1 MDDVQAPPSS
11 IRVFGDAPGLEGA
24 SSPAQKTFIVFG
36 VPRGGT
42 TMVARV
48 VEKLGVV
55 MGTNLPL
62 NYEDHEFNY
71 DKMSDE
77 LKQDPEQMAR
87 GLMRAINRRNNR
99 FDVWGWKY
107 PRVHLY
113 LPKIIKHVRNPHLI
127 CVFRD
132 PVASALRPLSRRQSP
147 KNPSP
152 LIPTK
157 VVKQHLDWQTR
168 NIQLIHKLS
177 LPSFLCSYEK
187 SIADPASFVGE
198 LASFIGAPDDAERLD
213 AAVQQINPGGY
224 MQS

>member
-1 MDDVQAPPSS
+1 MQDFELFSTSIGLSGAGSDADDG
-11 IRVFGDAPGLEGA
+11 R
-24 SSPAQKTFIVFG
+24 TFVVFG

-42 TMVARV
+42 TMVARI
-48 VEKLGVV
+48 VEQLGVP
-55 MGTNLPL
+55 MGQDLPA
-62 NYEDHEFNY
+62 NYEDHAFNF
-71 DKMSDE
+71 DLMPDE
-77 LKQDPEQMAR
+77 LKAD
-87 GLMRAINRRNNR
+87 RRKMLSSLIDVIRERNQSNS
-99 FDVWGWKY
+99 VWGWKY
-107 PRVHLY
+107 PRAHLY

-152 LIPTK
+152 LMPTK

-187 SIADPASFVGE
+187 SVADRTSFVGE
-198 LASFIGAPDDAERLD
+198 LASFIGAPVDAEHLE

>member
-1 MDDVQAPPSS
+1 MDDIQAQPSS
-11 IRVFGDAPGLEGA
+11 LRVFDNVPVVDTAV
-24 SSPAQKTFIVFG
+24 SPEQKTFIVFG

-55 MGTNLPL
+55 MGTKLPL
-62 NYEDHEFNY
+62 NYEDNEFNY

-77 LKQDPEQMAR
+77 LKEDPEQMAR
-87 GLMRAINRRNNR
+87 GLMRAINRRNSK

-107 PRVHLY
+107 PRAHLY

-152 LIPTK
+152 LMPTK

-187 SIADPASFVGE
+187 SIADPSSFVGE
-198 LASFIGAPDDAERLD
+198 LASFIGAPVDAERLE

>member
-1 MDDVQAPPSS
+1 MDDVQGQPSS
-11 IRVFGDAPGLEGA
+11 LRLFDDASVLESVG
-24 SSPAQKTFIVFG
+24 SITQKTFIVFG

-55 MGTNLPL
+55 MGTKLPL
-62 NYEDHEFNY
+62 NYEDDEFNY

-77 LKQDPEQMAR
+77 IKQDPEQMAR

-107 PRVHLY
+107 PRAHLY

-147 KNPSP
+147 KKSSP
-152 LIPTK
+152 LMPTK

-168 NIQLIHKLS
+168 NIQLIHKLN

-198 LASFIGAPDDAERLD
+198 LASFIGAPVDTERLD